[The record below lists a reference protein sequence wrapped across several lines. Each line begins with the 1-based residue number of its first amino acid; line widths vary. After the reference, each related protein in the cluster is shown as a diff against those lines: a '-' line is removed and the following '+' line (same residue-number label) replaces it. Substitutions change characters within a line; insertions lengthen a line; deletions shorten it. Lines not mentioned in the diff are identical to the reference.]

1 MNFKEK
7 KIYKIRIDMPEKSPS
22 AKQEQ
27 RRAGFTLREL
37 EVLRALVE
45 TGKTTVAG
53 QRLGLSQ
60 PAVSRALAELEAT
73 LGRQLFDRAGGRLV
87 PNAEALAV
95 NDELGPIFSAL
106 ARIAN
111 RSTTATGSHTGTL
124 RIAAPPT
131 IAHRFLPPIVAA
143 FTNAN
148 PQLEVVF
155 EVLSSDALVTNIA
168 EDRHDVGLTD
178 TAVAHDSVRSDLLL
192 ATEAICALPSRHP
205 LARRE
210 TIRLQD
216 LEGQAFVALTRRHS
230 GRTLTDRL
238 FDKAGVRRHIVIE
251 TATAVSAAEFVREG
265 LGVALLNPFPIV
277 HQLGNGIVVRP
288 FATAI
293 PYRTCFLTPAS
304 RPPSLA
310 AADFIAM
317 VRKRLS

>member
-1 MNFKEK
+1 MS
-7 KIYKIRIDMPEKSPS
+7 I
-22 AKQEQ
+22 
-27 RRAGFTLREL
+27 
-37 EVLRALVE
+37 
-45 TGKTTVAG
+45 
-53 QRLGLSQ
+53 
-60 PAVSRALAELEAT
+60 AT
-73 LGRQLFDRAGGRLV
+73 L
-87 PNAEALAV
+87 ALP
-95 NDELGPIFSAL
+95 DYHEQSPE
-106 ARIAN
+106 
-111 RSTTATGSHTGTL
+111 
-124 RIAAPPT
+124 
-131 IAHRFLPPIVAA
+131 VAA
-143 FTNAN
+143 RFQRIQERPVVLSVKNLRKSFG
-148 PQLEVVF
+148 PPGHEHVVF
-155 EVLSSDALVTNIA
+155 EELSSDALVTNIA

-178 TAVAHDSVRSDLLL
+178 TAGAHDSVRSDLLL